1 MAKAI
6 YEKLG
11 AFYLGKTFD
20 LENRETT
27 DELLLYDSK
36 DLVTHAVVVG
46 MTGSGKTGLG
56 VGLIEEAAIDG
67 VPVIIID
74 PKGDMSNLLLTFPN
88 LDPSDFRP
96 WINDDD
102 ATREGMTPAEFAT
115 KQADLWRNGLA
126 SWGQSPE
133 RIQML
138 RDAADFTVYTPGSDA
153 GRPISI
159 LSSFGAPPEQ
169 VREDGDL
176 FRDRISSTATS
187 LLSLLGIDADP
198 LRSREHILLTS
209 IFHHAWSNG
218 QDLDLGGIIRMVQ
231 DPPFDQVGVMD
242 LDSFFSSKDR
252 FELSMTLNNLLAA
265 PSFSTWLS
273 GDPLNIDEILYTP
286 TGKPRVSVFSIS
298 HLSDAERMFF
308 VSLLLNQTLGWMR
321 SRSGTT
327 SLRALL
333 YIDEIFGYMP
343 PIGEPPSKK
352 PLLTLLKQARAFGL
366 GLVLSTQNPVDLDY
380 KGLSNTGTWFI
391 GRLQT
396 ERDKDRVLD
405 GLAGAMAE
413 AGESLDRSTLSTILS
428 RVGKRVFLLHNVHEQ
443 GPEIFQTRWALSY
456 LAGPMTRRQ
465 IKLVMKDQKDLPIT
479 QATGFE
485 EPMAKAPQKTPTTRP
500 VLPPDIPEVF
510 LPARSPIGP
519 NDLNYEPRLIALVK
533 VHFVD
538 TRRGLAAA
546 EELSLLDELP
556 DDLIGA
562 DWSGAQIIDLVSE
575 DLQETPLEPSHFV
588 DFDSSALQSKSFTL
602 WKKKLEA
609 HLYRSRRF
617 EIYQSRNLKE
627 YSKPEESERDFRVR
641 ISDRAREER
650 DIQIEKLRKKYDS
663 KLRTLED
670 RIDRAEH
677 AVERERQEASNEKV
691 QTAIS
696 FGSTILS
703 ALFGRKKMSS
713 RTLGRASSAARR
725 VGRASKQAKDVERAL
740 ANLEKYRDRLDELE
754 MEIEAEVDKLT
765 EKFDPLTEVF
775 DTVQLKP
782 RKSDIDVRLMAVAW
796 LPFIQDATSG
806 RVISLLGHV
815 RRDGSKKG

>member
-11 AFYLGKTFD
+11 AFYLGKAYD
-20 LENRETT
+20 LQDRETT
-27 DELLLYDSK
+27 DELVLYDSK

-67 VPVIIID
+67 IPVIIVD

-88 LDPSDFRP
+88 LDPDDFEP
-96 WINDDD
+96 WINEDD
-102 ATREGMTPAEFAT
+102 ATREGMTTSEFAA
-115 KQADLWRNGLA
+115 KRAELWRNGLE

-159 LSSFGAPPEQ
+159 LSSFGAPPPQ

-209 IFHHAWSNG
+209 IFNHAWSNG

-265 PSFSTWLS
+265 PSFSTWLT
-273 GDPLNIDEILYTP
+273 GDPLNINDILYSP

-298 HLSDAERMFF
+298 HLTDAERMFF

-428 RVGKRVFLLHNVHEQ
+428 QVGKRVFLLHNVHEQ

-456 LAGPMTRRQ
+456 LAGPMTRLQ
-465 IKLVMKDQKDLPIT
+465 IKQLMKDQKSIPAASD
-479 QATGFE
+479 TGFD
-485 EPMAKAPQKTPTTRP
+485 EPTAKTPKTPPSTRP
-500 VLPPDIPEVF
+500 VMPPEIPEVF
-510 LPARSPIGP
+510 LPARSPIGR

-538 TRRGLAAA
+538 TRRGLAAK
-546 EELSLLDELP
+546 EELTFLSELP

-562 DWSGAQIIDLVSE
+562 DWSEAQIVDLVAV
-575 DLQETPLEPSHFV
+575 DLEETPLEPSNFV
-588 DFDSSALQSKSFTL
+588 DFDSSVLDPKSFTL
-602 WKKKLEA
+602 WKRKLA
-609 HLYRSRRF
+609 DHLYRSRRF
-617 EIYQSRNLKE
+617 EIYKSNNLKE
-627 YSKPEESERDFRVR
+627 YSQPEESERDFRVR

-677 AVERERQEASNEKV
+677 RVERERQEASNEKV

-713 RTLGRASSAARR
+713 RTIGRASSAARR
-725 VGRASKQAKDVERAL
+725 VGRASKQAKDVERAKE
-740 ANLEKYRDRLDELE
+740 NLEKYRDRLDELE
-754 MEIEAEVDKLT
+754 LEIEAEVDKLT
-765 EKFDPLTEVF
+765 DKFDPLTEVF

-796 LPFIQDATSG
+796 LPFIQDSTTG
-806 RVISLLGHV
+806 NITSLLGHV
-815 RRDGSKKG
+815 RRH